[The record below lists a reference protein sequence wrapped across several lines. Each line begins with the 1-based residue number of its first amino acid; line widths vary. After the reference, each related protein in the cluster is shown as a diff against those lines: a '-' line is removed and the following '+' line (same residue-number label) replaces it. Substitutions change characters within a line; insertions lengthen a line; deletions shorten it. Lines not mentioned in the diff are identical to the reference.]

1 MLKDLMRN
9 KTTGFGELLSIE
21 EFRDVVGQ
29 EHSVQQ
35 IDEQLNLE
43 PTIVTE
49 EEISEYIVEN
59 PKEVVVEFPIISD
72 VKLEEKL
79 PFFRAI
85 CYKLGGI

>member
-9 KTTGFGELLSIE
+9 KTTGFGELLSVE